1 MKKHI
6 RRRKVTFKCM
16 YRHMH
21 NLKIKLPK
29 EKVIEL
35 VMEANLMIAMGITP
49 KDFQKSLS
57 AWERVREPL
66 DNRDLNFYGMH
77 VV

>member
-1 MKKHI
+1 MI
-6 RRRKVTFKCM
+6 RRRKVTVKCL

-21 NLKIKLPK
+21 NLKIKLPHK
-29 EKVIEL
+29 KVVEL
-35 VMEANLMIAMGITP
+35 VMEANLMIAMGVTP

-66 DNRDLNFYGMH
+66 GNRDLNFYGMH
-77 VV
+77 IV

>member
-1 MKKHI
+1 MQKNI
-6 RRRKVTFKCM
+6 RRRKVSVKCL

-21 NLKIKLPK
+21 NLKIKLPH
-29 EKVIEL
+29 EKVVEL
-35 VMEANLMIAMGITP
+35 VMEANLMIAMGVTP

-66 DNRDLNFYGMH
+66 DNRDLKFYGMH